1 MAVQLHNY
9 DVLTKLHGDMISP
22 FECDDVGNVR
32 NVICPAESKLLL
44 NELEEWQQW
53 NTDRVRKRQHDW
65 NLTVWDNAKSRNKR
79 GSSETGTEFLVQNT
93 ISLGFLLCCNM
104 PQDPGT
110 DTPGSSCTLLTGI
123 RIWIDIRVCDT
134 C

>member
-44 NELEEWQQW
+44 NEQLK
-53 NTDRVRKRQHDW
+53 N
-65 NLTVWDNAKSRNKR
+65 
-79 GSSETGTEFLVQNT
+79 GSSGTL
-93 ISLGFLLCCNM
+93 IGFGKDSM
-104 PQDPGT
+104 
-110 DTPGSSCTLLTGI
+110 TGI
-123 RIWIDIRVCDT
+123 
-134 C
+134 